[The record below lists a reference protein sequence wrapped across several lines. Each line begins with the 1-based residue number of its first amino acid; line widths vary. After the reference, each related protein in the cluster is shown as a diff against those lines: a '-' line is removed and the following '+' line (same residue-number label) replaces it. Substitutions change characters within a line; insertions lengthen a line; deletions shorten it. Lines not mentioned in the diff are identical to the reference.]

1 MITFRVLE
9 KNDVKKLTD
18 LIKLYE
24 NVFEMENFTMP
35 KQDYIESLL
44 YKRGMTFLVATIDDE
59 IIAGLT
65 AHDLPSTYFESN
77 EVYVYDLAVAKKHQR
92 KGIGRKLLAELTK
105 ICKTKGESEFFLQ
118 ADLDDINA
126 IAFYRACSGMEENV
140 IHFSYDT
147 KIQTGDYHDKQ

>member
-1 MITFRVLE
+1 MIKYNIL
-9 KNDVKKLTD
+9 KNYDINKLIQ
-18 LIKLYE
+18 LIELYE
-24 NVFEMENFTMP
+24 SVFEMKNFSMP
-35 KQDYIESLL
+35 AEKHLESLL
-44 YKRGMTFLVATIDDE
+44 TNKGITFLVAEMDN
-59 IIAGLT
+59 IIVAGLT

-126 IAFYRACSGMEENV
+126 IAFYRACGGMEENV